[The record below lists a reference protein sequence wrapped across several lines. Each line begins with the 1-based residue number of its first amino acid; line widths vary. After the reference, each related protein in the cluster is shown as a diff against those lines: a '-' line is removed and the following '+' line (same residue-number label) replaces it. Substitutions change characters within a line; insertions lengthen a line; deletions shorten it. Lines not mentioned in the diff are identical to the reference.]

1 MEVSQIFLVIIY
13 TTFFALLL
21 FEKFS
26 KIEGQMDDIRR
37 IQAKLLEDFER
48 LKAAHEALP
57 CAKTGDEKRGISVNV
72 VEMSSGIGGL
82 SKILEGIF
90 GGMNSKEDDSV
101 MAFLDVLS
109 KNEKNTDALRKS
121 AQKIEK
127 REFKRLIS
135 FLEQQEQYYA
145 LSIIKKEF
153 ESRG

>member
-1 MEVSQIFLVIIY
+1 MIFV
-13 TTFFALLL
+13 
-21 FEKFS
+21 ES
-26 KIEGQMDDIRR
+26 
-37 IQAKLLEDFER
+37 KLLEDFER

-90 GGMNSKEDDSV
+90 GGMKSKEDDSV

-109 KNEKNTDALRKS
+109 KNEKDTDALKKS

-135 FLEQQEQYYA
+135 FLEQQEQYHA

>member
-1 MEVSQIFLVIIY
+1 MDIPQIILVCLYTLFL
-13 TTFFALLL
+13 ALIL

-57 CAKTGDEKRGISVNV
+57 CAKTDNEKRGISVNV

-90 GGMNSKEDDSV
+90 GGMKSKEDDSV
-101 MAFLDVLS
+101 MAFLDILS
-109 KNEKNTDALRKS
+109 KNEKDTDTLKKS

-135 FLEQQEQYYA
+135 FLEQQEQYHA